1 MNFFNDIGR
10 GFQDFGNAINN
21 EVIKPAEIKIN
32 NDVIKPVGNELSK
45 AQDLPKQI
53 ENLPNKIESQIN
65 NELNKIDPKLN
76 LKDLPKQIENLPN
89 KIETQINNELKK
101 INPRLKL
108 PPKLPPKILK
118 PSEINKII
126 KNGFEDTIL
135 KPVVSGFEKDI
146 INPSK
151 TIADNIKTGFQKDII
166 DGFKKDVIGGF
177 QKDIIDGFQK
187 DIINPTKGIIDN
199 IGDTL
204 NSLGGGGA
212 STQTPTGG
220 DYTIYIIINQLPDS
234 GLVAIWH
241 FMFVV

>member
-1 MNFFNDIGR
+1 MNFFNDLGR

-53 ENLPNKIESQIN
+53 ENLPNKIE
-65 NELNKIDPKLN
+65 
-76 LKDLPKQIENLPN
+76 
-89 KIETQINNELKK
+89 TQINNELKK

-108 PPKLPPKILK
+108 PPKPKIPPPRILK
-118 PSEINKII
+118 PDEINKII

-187 DIINPTKGIIDN
+187 DIINPSQAIFNN

-204 NSLGGGGA
+204 NSLGGG
-212 STQTPTGG
+212 QVPTNTSSS
-220 DYTIYIIINQLPDS
+220 DNNMSMYIILIGAVLVGMYTFLPNKQKP
-234 GLVAIWH
+234 VNNKI
-241 FMFVV
+241 

>member
-21 EVIKPAEIKIN
+21 E
-32 NDVIKPVGNELSK
+32 VIKPVGNELSK

-108 PPKLPPKILK
+108 PPKPKIPPPRILK
-118 PSEINKII
+118 PDEINKII

-187 DIINPTKGIIDN
+187 DIINPSKVLFDS

-204 NSLGGGGA
+204 NQGKPKGSNNINNDGSYDLIIYAGLGLLVA
-212 STQTPTGG
+212 
-220 DYTIYIIINQLPDS
+220 YIIIK
-234 GLVAIWH
+234 
-241 FMFVV
+241 